1 MTKNDSEMSQMAEA
15 EMSEF
20 LQQRKMT
27 KNDRKSMLVQ
37 SEMPS
42 SNFGI
47 ARSSSVSK
55 ADQGMRKKLS
65 NSITNL
71 TGKLSRSKTV
81 HGAHS
86 GRMTKTTKRPQLASQ
101 SSQKS
106 QTHQDLDAMDDIL
119 QSISSTKTPKR
130 PQLASQSSQ
139 KSETDQDVDAMD
151 DILQSISSINLK

>member
-1 MTKNDSEMSQMAEA
+1 MSVFEKGEFLQQRIMTKNDSEMSQMSQMAEA
-15 EMSEF
+15 EMSEY
-20 LQQRKMT
+20 LQQRNVP

-37 SEMPS
+37 SEMPN

-81 HGAHS
+81 HGAHG
-86 GRMTKTTKRPQLASQ
+86 GRKTTKRPQLASQ
-101 SSQKS
+101 SSQ
-106 QTHQDLDAMDDIL
+106 
-119 QSISSTKTPKR
+119 
-130 PQLASQSSQ
+130 SSQ
-139 KSETDQDVDAMD
+139 KSKTDQDLDAMD

>member
-1 MTKNDSEMSQMAEA
+1 MSVFEKGEFLQQRIMTKNDSEMSQMSQMAEA
-15 EMSEF
+15 EMSEY
-20 LQQRKMT
+20 LQQRNIP

-37 SEMPS
+37 SEMPN

-81 HGAHS
+81 HGAHG

-101 SSQKS
+101 SSKKS
-106 QTHQDLDAMDDIL
+106 QTDQDL
-119 QSISSTKTPKR
+119 
-130 PQLASQSSQ
+130 
-139 KSETDQDVDAMD
+139 DAMD

>member
-1 MTKNDSEMSQMAEA
+1 MESNHSNTSDVSQMSVVEKGEFLQQRIMTKNDSEMSQMSQMAEA
-15 EMSEF
+15 EMSEY
-20 LQQRKMT
+20 LQQRNIP

-37 SEMPS
+37 SEMPK

-47 ARSSSVSK
+47 ARSSSVSQ

-81 HGAHS
+81 HGAHG

-106 QTHQDLDAMDDIL
+106 QTNQDL
-119 QSISSTKTPKR
+119 
-130 PQLASQSSQ
+130 
-139 KSETDQDVDAMD
+139 DAMD

>member
-1 MTKNDSEMSQMAEA
+1 MSVFEKGEFLQHRVMTKNDSEMSQMSHMAEA

-20 LQQRKMT
+20 LQQRTMPKTDSEVSQMALSECLQQRKMP
-27 KNDRKSMLVQ
+27 KNDRKSMLAQ
-37 SEMPS
+37 SEMPN

-55 ADQGMRKKLS
+55 ADLGMRKKLS

-81 HGAHS
+81 HGAHG
-86 GRMTKTTKRPQLASQ
+86 GRKTTKRQT
-101 SSQKS
+101 SQKS
-106 QTHQDLDAMDDIL
+106 QTDQDL
-119 QSISSTKTPKR
+119 
-130 PQLASQSSQ
+130 
-139 KSETDQDVDAMD
+139 DAMD

>member
-1 MTKNDSEMSQMAEA
+1 MSVFEKGEFLQQRIMTKNDSEMSQMSQMAEA
-15 EMSEF
+15 EMSEY
-20 LQQRKMT
+20 LQQRNIPN
-27 KNDRKSMLVQ
+27 NDRKSMLVQ
-37 SEMPS
+37 SEMPN

-81 HGAHS
+81 HGAHG
-86 GRMTKTTKRPQLASQ
+86 GRKRPQLASQ

-106 QTHQDLDAMDDIL
+106 KTDQDLDAMDDIL
-119 QSISSTKTPKR
+119 QSISN
-130 PQLASQSSQ
+130 
-139 KSETDQDVDAMD
+139 
-151 DILQSISSINLK
+151 INLK